1 MHDTSHPQAGTTAEY
16 TGPRLRTSVARTAEA
31 LQNDYLHSPQHNKQA
46 RARAVLAQLR
56 KYSAVRLEQHPVA
69 LEEVLLLLEPALSE
83 QEMGKGAAPSA
94 SELAA
99 FQAMTMLG
107 IHLQSASTEAH
118 IKGQSFARACGRF
131 YAHSQSQST
140 KPRFDAML
148 VSSDE
153 ASRLI
158 HIRSLVTLLRGE
170 NLGFDYGAFA
180 QELRVLGSKN
190 ATQKAHTQR
199 QGVLLKW
206 ARDFALGSY
215 ASSQTEPTS

>member
-1 MHDTSHPQAGTTAEY
+1 MHDTSHPQAGNAAEY
-16 TGPRLRTSVARTAEA
+16 TGPRLRNSVARTAEA
-31 LQNDYLHSPQHNKQA
+31 LQNDYLHSPHHNEQA

-56 KYSAVRLEQHPVA
+56 KYSGVRLEQHPVA

-99 FQAMTMLG
+99 FQALTMLG
-107 IHLQSASTEAH
+107 IHLQSASSEAH
-118 IKGQSFARACGRF
+118 IRGQSFARACGRF

-148 VSSDE
+148 VALDEGSS
-153 ASRLI
+153 LI

-180 QELRVLGSKN
+180 QDLRILGNKN
-190 ATQKAHTQR
+190 ATQKAYAQR

-206 ARDFALGSY
+206 SRDFAFGSY
-215 ASSQTEPTS
+215 TSAQTEPTS